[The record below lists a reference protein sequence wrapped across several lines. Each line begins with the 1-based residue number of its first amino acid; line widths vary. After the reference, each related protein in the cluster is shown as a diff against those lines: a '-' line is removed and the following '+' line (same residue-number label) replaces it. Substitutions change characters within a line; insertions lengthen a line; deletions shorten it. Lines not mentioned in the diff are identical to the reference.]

1 MGSNQITRSN
11 PWRFLQH
18 YQLWSSLEHEAIL
31 FSFNLFSLIIF
42 FYFISETKHVS
53 IKDPPL
59 SGGGRATS
67 QCTENNKELWVWQK
81 PQSIMV
87 PQMLVLVRRKNSDT
101 FGEEQQWKVTVLN
114 IYFSVLVVKCSYASS
129 HCPASVVCQSGLCF
143 HFLTLHAPVLPW
155 PALSVPLP
163 SEELFV

>member
-1 MGSNQITRSN
+1 MGSNQITRSI

-31 FSFNLFSLIIF
+31 F
-42 FYFISETKHVS
+42 FYFTPGTKHVS

-67 QCTENNKELWVWQK
+67 QCTEKNKALWVWQK
-81 PQSIMV
+81 PQSIMA
-87 PQMLVLVRRKNSDT
+87 PQMLVLVRRKNSDA
-101 FGEEQQWKVTVLN
+101 FGNGTAMEGHCFEY
-114 IYFSVLVVKCSYASS
+114 IFFCVLVVKCSYASS
-129 HCPASVVCQSGLCF
+129 HCPASLVCQSDLCF
-143 HFLTLHAPVLPW
+143 LFLTVHVPVFPW
-155 PALSVPLP
+155 PSLSVPLL